1 MSGTGEPY
9 GEERELPGPCFG
21 RMREE
26 KEEEEEEKMK
36 ALKPTCP
43 GDDARGGTGVA
54 METASSDSVSN
65 LFLNSSSER
74 SDLYTSLLSSN
85 SSSSNLFSAGVPLFS
100 SKDDRSPPAPLG
112 SDSGI
117 GMTPGDPCDLHTQK
131 SEPYNYMDMSD
142 NLCDLGNRSNT
153 GSKKQPV
160 RSHMDP
166 DDDDD
171 EDDEDDEDGSMDF
184 KLKMEKEPFNLGSYL
199 EKNPE
204 SLAVKGELGNTFP
217 YVEDQSDD
225 ELLEN
230 RPRPVS
236 PVKITVTTDSCI
248 LVTEQARGGV
258 SERESVLSLG
268 KEGVPTVTLSE
279 PEDDS
284 AASSVNHSPSHS
296 PTGRESPS
304 DILFQPV
311 RMNNSSLYQE
321 TKVPMKP
328 SSLFGMRDSGESGES
343 EIEPDSPRR
352 EKQFSAKD
360 RPGNPFE
367 PSVAGVEM
375 NRGNKGRS
383 NNPFEV
389 SVNTK
394 GEFVQHGNPPLY
406 SLLREEREAEL
417 DSDLL
422 IESASEESPKR
433 EQVLKCTLK
442 PSSPLSSPPPVS
454 SAVSPPRKE
463 KEQEVKEEK
472 KEKPSAALREESNTQ
487 TQQQEDKMYTKAKPG
502 VTASCERRPLEDG
515 GNKTAVISTEE
526 KRDAKEAELL
536 PFLHHFNKQKVVE
549 LLRWRDVKQTAVLFS
564 SVLLLLFSLTQF
576 SVVSVIAYLALAALS
591 TTISFRV
598 YKSVLQAVQK
608 TDDGHPF
615 KAYLEKEISL
625 SPEQISKYVEK
636 VQLYVNYTLKELR
649 RLFLVQ
655 DLVDTLKFAVLMW
668 LLTYV
673 GALFNGLT
681 LLLLAV
687 VCVFTVP
694 LVYEKYQKQIDQYLG
709 LVRTQVNSVMTK
721 LREKVP
727 GAKRKG
733 E

>member
-1 MSGTGEPY
+1 MSGTGEPN
-9 GEERELPGPCFG
+9 GDERERPGPCFG

-26 KEEEEEEKMK
+26 EEEEEEEEKMK

-43 GDDARGGTGVA
+43 GDEARGGTGVA
-54 METASSDSVSN
+54 METASSDSVSD
-65 LFLNSSSER
+65 LFLNASSER

-85 SSSSNLFSAGVPLFS
+85 SSSSNPFSTSVPLFS
-100 SKDDRSPPAPLG
+100 SEDDRSPLAPLG

-131 SEPYNYMDMSD
+131 NEPYNYMDMSD
-142 NLCDLGNRSNT
+142 DLCDLSNRSST
-153 GSKKQPV
+153 GAKKQPI
-160 RSHMDP
+160 RSRMD

-171 EDDEDDEDGSMDF
+171 EDKDEKGSMDF
-184 KLKMEKEPFNLGSYL
+184 KARMEKEVFDLGSYL

-204 SLAVKGELGNTFP
+204 NLAVKGDLGNTFP

-225 ELLEN
+225 ELLED
-230 RPRPVS
+230 RPRLGS
-236 PVKITVTTDSCI
+236 PVKITVTMDSCI
-248 LVTEQARGGV
+248 LATEQARGGL

-311 RMNNSSLYQE
+311 GMKCVNNSALYQA
-321 TKVPMKP
+321 TKGPVKA
-328 SSLFGMRDSGESGES
+328 SARFGTRDSGESGDS

-352 EKQFSAKD
+352 EKHSSVKD

-367 PSVAGVEM
+367 PTVAGVEV

-383 NNPFEV
+383 EV
-389 SVNTK
+389 SVNMK
-394 GEFVQHGNPPLY
+394 KESVQHGNPPLY

-433 EQVLKCTLK
+433 EQVVKCTLK
-442 PSSPLSSPPPVS
+442 PSSPPSSPPPVS
-454 SAVSPPRKE
+454 SAVSPPLKV

-472 KEKPSAALREESNTQ
+472 KEKPSAAPREESNTQ
-487 TQQQEDKMYTKAKPG
+487 PQQQEDKVFTKAKPE
-502 VTASCERRPLEDG
+502 VMVSFEQRPLEDG
-515 GNKTAVISTEE
+515 GSKSTVMSTEA
-526 KRDAKEAELL
+526 KKDPKEAELL
-536 PFLHHFNKQKVVE
+536 LFLHNFNKQKVVD
-549 LLRWRDVKQTAVLFS
+549 LLHWRDMRQTAVLFS

-576 SVVSVIAYLALAALS
+576 SVVSVTAYLALAALS

-636 VQLYVNYTLKELR
+636 VQLYVNHTLKELR

-655 DLVDTLKFAVLMW
+655 DLVDSLKFAVLMW

-681 LLLLAV
+681 LLILAV

-727 GAKRKG
+727 GAKRKD

>member
-21 RMREE
+21 RMR
-26 KEEEEEEKMK
+26 EEEKMK

-54 METASSDSVSN
+54 METASS
-65 LFLNSSSER
+65 ER
-74 SDLYTSLLSSN
+74 SDHYTSLLSSN
-85 SSSSNLFSAGVPLFS
+85 SSSSNPFSAGVPLFS

-142 NLCDLGNRSNT
+142 NRCDLGSRSNT
-153 GSKKQPV
+153 GSKKQPIK
-160 RSHMDP
+160 SHMDRD

-171 EDDEDDEDGSMDF
+171 EDGTMDF
-184 KLKMEKEPFNLGSYL
+184 KLKMEKEPFDLGSYL

-204 SLAVKGELGNTFP
+204 NLAVKGELGNTFP

-236 PVKITVTTDSCI
+236 PVKITVTTDTCI
-248 LVTEQARGGV
+248 LVTEQARGVV

-311 RMNNSSLYQE
+311 RMNNSALYQD

-360 RPGNPFE
+360 RSGNPFE
-367 PSVAGVEM
+367 PSVTGVEM

-383 NNPFEV
+383 NNPFEA

-433 EQVLKCTLK
+433 EQVMKCTLK

-463 KEQEVKEEK
+463 KEQEVREEK

-487 TQQQEDKMYTKAKPG
+487 TQQQEDKMLTKGKPG

-515 GNKTAVISTEE
+515 GNTTAVISTEE
-526 KRDAKEAELL
+526 KRDAKEVELL
-536 PFLHHFNKQKVVE
+536 PFLHHFNKQKGKERKDERFVVK
-549 LLRWRDVKQTAVLFS
+549 KQEKRVRGGRG
-564 SVLLLLFSLTQF
+564 QF
-576 SVVSVIAYLALAALS
+576 
-591 TTISFRV
+591 
-598 YKSVLQAVQK
+598 
-608 TDDGHPF
+608 
-615 KAYLEKEISL
+615 
-625 SPEQISKYVEK
+625 
-636 VQLYVNYTLKELR
+636 QL
-649 RLFLVQ
+649 
-655 DLVDTLKFAVLMW
+655 
-668 LLTYV
+668 
-673 GALFNGLT
+673 
-681 LLLLAV
+681 
-687 VCVFTVP
+687 
-694 LVYEKYQKQIDQYLG
+694 
-709 LVRTQVNSVMTK
+709 
-721 LREKVP
+721 
-727 GAKRKG
+727 
-733 E
+733 